1 MKKITLLLC
10 LLIMSSLGAQVK
22 NGYPGQKTRMLF
34 LLDGSGSML
43 AEMGNSTRWAVAVTL
58 MNKMVDTLRSV
69 ENLEVG
75 LRVFGHTQ
83 PNEKKDCND
92 TKLEV
97 PFAPF
102 NHKQFAAKLKTIKPL
117 GYTSIAQSL
126 LASAKDFPADP
137 TARNIII
144 IITDGVEECG
154 GDPCAISIA
163 LQQKGIILRP
173 FVIGLGTDSE
183 AFRNAYSCTG
193 RYFNAETPA
202 QFQKIIGVIINQALN
217 NTTVQINLLDNQG
230 LPRETDVPLTIFD
243 ADNGQMVENVIHTMN
258 GKGVPDPLY
267 LDPVRRYRVVAHTKP
282 QVSSEIVE
290 MVPGKHNVIPLQT
303 PQGSLLLKM
312 GGITKYP
319 RLQAIVRKGNT
330 MQTINAQEFNTLE
343 KYIVGGYDLEI
354 LTIPRLK
361 FNAVQIKQNQTFT
374 IEIPNPGVLQL
385 SIGKDVTGAVFQR
398 VDNKL
403 EWVMDLNGTVPK
415 QMINMQ
421 PGEYTVVYRTAGE
434 TRTLYSKSKI
444 YKINSGTI
452 TQLSI

>member
-1 MKKITLLLC
+1 MKTPFYILALLFS
-10 LLIMSSLGAQVK
+10 MSLSAQVR
-22 NGYPGQKTRMLF
+22 NGYPQQKTRMLF

-43 AEMGNSTRWAVAVTL
+43 TEMGSSNRWAVAVTL

-97 PFAPF
+97 PFAPY
-102 NHKQFAAKLKTIKPL
+102 NHKQFIAKLKTIKPL

-126 LASAKDFPADP
+126 LASAKDFPEDP

-154 GDPCAISIA
+154 GDPCAISVA

-183 AFRNAYSCTG
+183 TFRNAYSCAG
-193 RYFNAETPA
+193 RYFNAETPS

-230 LPRETDVPLTIFD
+230 MPRETDVPLTIFD

-258 GKGVPDPLY
+258 GKGVPDTLY
-267 LDPVRRYRVVAHTKP
+267 LDPVRRYRVLAHTKP
-282 QVSSEIVE
+282 TVSSDVIEIV
-290 MVPGKHNVIPLQT
+290 PGRHNIIPIPA
-303 PQGSLLLKM
+303 PQGSLMLKM

-330 MQTINAQEFNTLE
+330 MNTINAQEFNTVE
-343 KYIVGGYDLEI
+343 KYLVGGYDLEI

-361 FNAVQIKQNQTFT
+361 FNNVLIKQNQTFT

-385 SIGKDVTGAVFQR
+385 SISKDITGAVFQKI
-398 VDNKL
+398 DNKL
-403 EWVMDLNGTVPK
+403 EWVMDLNGRVPK

-434 TRTLYSKSKI
+434 TRTLYSKNKI
-444 YKINSGTI
+444 FKINSGTN

>member
-1 MKKITLLLC
+1 
-10 LLIMSSLGAQVK
+10 
-22 NGYPGQKTRMLF
+22 
-34 LLDGSGSML
+34 
-43 AEMGNSTRWAVAVTL
+43 
-58 MNKMVDTLRSV
+58 
-69 ENLEVG
+69 
-75 LRVFGHTQ
+75 
-83 PNEKKDCND
+83 
-92 TKLEV
+92 
-97 PFAPF
+97 
-102 NHKQFAAKLKTIKPL
+102 
-117 GYTSIAQSL
+117 
-126 LASAKDFPADP
+126 
-137 TARNIII
+137 
-144 IITDGVEECG
+144 
-154 GDPCAISIA
+154 
-163 LQQKGIILRP
+163 
-173 FVIGLGTDSE
+173 VICLGTDSE
-183 AFRNAYSCTG
+183 TFRNSYSCTG

-258 GKGVPDPLY
+258 GKGVPDTLY

-403 EWVMDLNGTVPK
+403 EWVMDLNGTMPK

-444 YKINSGTI
+444 FKINSGTN

>member
-1 MKKITLLLC
+1 MDWEQT
-10 LLIMSSLGAQVK
+10 
-22 NGYPGQKTRMLF
+22 
-34 LLDGSGSML
+34 
-43 AEMGNSTRWAVAVTL
+43 
-58 MNKMVDTLRSV
+58 
-69 ENLEVG
+69 
-75 LRVFGHTQ
+75 
-83 PNEKKDCND
+83 
-92 TKLEV
+92 
-97 PFAPF
+97 
-102 NHKQFAAKLKTIKPL
+102 AKRL
-117 GYTSIAQSL
+117 
-126 LASAKDFPADP
+126 
-137 TARNIII
+137 
-144 IITDGVEECG
+144 
-154 GDPCAISIA
+154 
-163 LQQKGIILRP
+163 
-173 FVIGLGTDSE
+173 
-183 AFRNAYSCTG
+183 G
-193 RYFNAETPA
+193 RYFNAETPS

-258 GKGVPDPLY
+258 GKGVPDTLY

-398 VDNKL
+398 VENKL

>member
-1 MKKITLLLC
+1 MKTPFYILALLFS
-10 LLIMSSLGAQVK
+10 MSLSAQVR
-22 NGYPGQKTRMLF
+22 NGYPQQKTRMLF

-43 AEMGNSTRWAVAVTL
+43 TEMGSSNRWAVAVTL

-97 PFAPF
+97 PFAPY
-102 NHKQFAAKLKTIKPL
+102 NHKQFIAKLKTIKPL

-126 LASAKDFPADP
+126 LASAKDFPEDP

-154 GDPCAISIA
+154 GDPCAISVA

-183 AFRNAYSCTG
+183 TFRNAYSCAG
-193 RYFNAETPA
+193 RYFNAETPS

-230 LPRETDVPLTIFD
+230 MPRETDVPLTIFD

-258 GKGVPDPLY
+258 GKGVPDTLY
-267 LDPVRRYRVVAHTKP
+267 LDPVRRYRVLAHTKP
-282 QVSSEIVE
+282 TVSSDVIEIV
-290 MVPGKHNVIPLQT
+290 PGRHNVIPIPA
-303 PQGSLLLKM
+303 PQGSLMLKM

-330 MQTINAQEFNTLE
+330 MNTINAQEFNTVE
-343 KYIVGGYDLEI
+343 KYLVGGYDLEI

-361 FNAVQIKQNQTFT
+361 FNNVLIKQNQTFT

-385 SIGKDVTGAVFQR
+385 SISKDITGAVFQKI
-398 VDNKL
+398 DNKL
-403 EWVMDLNGTVPK
+403 EWVMDLNGRVPK

-434 TRTLYSKSKI
+434 TRTLYSKNKI
-444 YKINSGTI
+444 FKINSGTN

>member
-1 MKKITLLLC
+1 
-10 LLIMSSLGAQVK
+10 
-22 NGYPGQKTRMLF
+22 
-34 LLDGSGSML
+34 
-43 AEMGNSTRWAVAVTL
+43 
-58 MNKMVDTLRSV
+58 
-69 ENLEVG
+69 
-75 LRVFGHTQ
+75 
-83 PNEKKDCND
+83 
-92 TKLEV
+92 
-97 PFAPF
+97 
-102 NHKQFAAKLKTIKPL
+102 
-117 GYTSIAQSL
+117 
-126 LASAKDFPADP
+126 
-137 TARNIII
+137 
-144 IITDGVEECG
+144 
-154 GDPCAISIA
+154 
-163 LQQKGIILRP
+163 
-173 FVIGLGTDSE
+173 
-183 AFRNAYSCTG
+183 
-193 RYFNAETPA
+193 
-202 QFQKIIGVIINQALN
+202 
-217 NTTVQINLLDNQG
+217 
-230 LPRETDVPLTIFD
+230 
-243 ADNGQMVENVIHTMN
+243 MVENVIHTMN
-258 GKGVPDPLY
+258 GKGVPDTLY

-444 YKINSGTI
+444 FKINSGTN

>member
-1 MKKITLLLC
+1 MKKITLYLC
-10 LLIMSSLGAQVK
+10 LLIVSSLGAQVK

-126 LASAKDFPADP
+126 LASAKDFPTDP

-154 GDPCAISIA
+154 GDPCAISTA

-258 GKGVPDPLY
+258 GKGVPDTLY

-343 KYIVGGYDLEI
+343 KYIVGVYDLEI

-444 YKINSGTI
+444 FKINSGTN

>member
-1 MKKITLLLC
+1 MKKFLLLAGLVC
-10 LLIMSSLGAQVK
+10 SLSAMAQVK

-43 AEMGNSTRWAVAVTL
+43 TEMGNSNRWAVAVTL
-58 MNKMVDTLRSV
+58 MNKMVDTLRTV

-102 NHKQFAAKLKTIKPL
+102 NHKQFAARLKLIKPL

-126 LASAKDFPADP
+126 LACAKDFPEDP

-154 GDPCAISIA
+154 GDPCAISTA

-183 AFRNAYSCTG
+183 AFRNAYSCAG
-193 RYFNAETPA
+193 RYFNAETPN
-202 QFQKIIGVIINQALN
+202 QFQKIIGVVINQALN

-230 LPRETDVPLTIFD
+230 MPRETDVPMTIFD

-258 GKGVPDPLY
+258 GKGVPDTLY
-267 LDPVRRYRVVAHTKP
+267 LDPGR
-282 QVSSEIVE
+282 
-290 MVPGKHNVIPLQT
+290 HNVIPLNT
-303 PQGSLLLKM
+303 PQGSLFLKM

-319 RLQAIVRKGNT
+319 RLQAIVRKGNS
-330 MQTINAQEFNTLE
+330 MQTINAQEFNTTE

-354 LTIPRLK
+354 LTVPRLK
-361 FNAVQIKQNQTFT
+361 FNSVQIKQNQIFT
-374 IEIPNPGVLQL
+374 IEIPSPGTLQL
-385 SIGKDVTGAVFQR
+385 SLGKDVKGAVFQR

-403 EWVMDLNGTVPK
+403 EWVMDLNGSIPK
-415 QMINMQ
+415 QFINMQ
-421 PGEYTVVYRTAGE
+421 PGEYTVVYRVAGE
-434 TRTLYSKSKI
+434 TRTLYSKNKVF
-444 YKINSGTI
+444 KINSGAI
-452 TQLSI
+452 TQLAI

>member
-1 MKKITLLLC
+1 MKKAVLLMVLLLSAN
-10 LLIMSSLGAQVK
+10 LHAQVR
-22 NGYPGQKTRMLF
+22 NGYPGRKTRMLF

-43 AEMGNSTRWAVAVTL
+43 AEMGNYTRWAVAVTL
-58 MNKMVDTLRSV
+58 MNTMVDTLRSV
-69 ENLEVG
+69 NDLEVG
-75 LRVFGHTQ
+75 LRVFGHNQ

-97 PFAPF
+97 PFAPY
-102 NHKQFAAKLKTIKPL
+102 NHKQFVQRLKQIKPL
-117 GYTSIAQSL
+117 GYTSITQSL

-154 GDPCAISIA
+154 GDPCAVSEA
-163 LQQKGIILRP
+163 LQRKGIILRP
-173 FVIGLGTDSE
+173 FIIGLGTDNE
-183 AFRNAYSCTG
+183 VFRKAYSCAG
-193 RYFNAETPA
+193 RYFNAENPS

-217 NTTVQINLLDNQG
+217 NTSVQINLLDNQG

-243 ADNGQMVENVIHTMN
+243 SDNGQMVENVIHTMN
-258 GKGVPDPLY
+258 GKGIPDTLY
-267 LDPVRRYRVVAHTKP
+267 LDPVRRYRVLAHTKP
-282 QVSSEIVE
+282 QVVSANIEI
-290 MVPGKHNVIPLQT
+290 VPGKHTVIPLET

-312 GGITKYP
+312 GGITRYP
-319 RLQAIVRKGNT
+319 RLQAIVRKGNQ

-343 KYIVGGYDLEI
+343 KYLVGAYDLEI
-354 LTIPRLK
+354 LSVPRLL
-361 FNAVQIKQNQTFT
+361 FTGVQIKQNQTYT
-374 IEIPNPGVLQL
+374 IEIPNPGILQL
-385 SIGKDVTGAVFQR
+385 SIGMDVTGAVFQR

-403 EWVMDLNGTVPK
+403 EWVMDFNGTIPK

-421 PGEYTVVYRTAGE
+421 PGEYTAVYRTAGE

-444 YKINSGTI
+444 FKINSGTT

>member
-10 LLIMSSLGAQVK
+10 LLIVSSLGAQVK

-258 GKGVPDPLY
+258 GKGVPDTLY

-312 GGITKYP
+312 RDFIETK
-319 RLQAIVRKGNT
+319 
-330 MQTINAQEFNTLE
+330 
-343 KYIVGGYDLEI
+343 
-354 LTIPRLK
+354 
-361 FNAVQIKQNQTFT
+361 
-374 IEIPNPGVLQL
+374 
-385 SIGKDVTGAVFQR
+385 
-398 VDNKL
+398 
-403 EWVMDLNGTVPK
+403 
-415 QMINMQ
+415 
-421 PGEYTVVYRTAGE
+421 TVVIRSIRLLEELRVFIWKNGKQQAMSGYNDDLVMAFAIAMYLRETSLRFKRTAE
-434 TRTLYSKSKI
+434 SLTHATLNAYTKVGDDSPMYQSYTNYGQNPWQQEIATPMGKEQQDL
-444 YKINSGTI
+444 TW
-452 TQLSI
+452 LL

>member
-1 MKKITLLLC
+1 MKKILILATLL
-10 LLIMSSLGAQVK
+10 MSLSVSAQVK

-43 AEMGNSTRWAVAVTL
+43 TEMGNSNRWAVAVTL

-102 NHKQFAAKLKTIKPL
+102 NHKQFAARLKLIKPL
-117 GYTSIAQSL
+117 
-126 LASAKDFPADP
+126 LACAKDFPEDP

-144 IITDGVEECG
+144 IITDGIEECG
-154 GDPCAISIA
+154 GDPCAISTA

-183 AFRNAYSCTG
+183 TFRNAYSCAG
-193 RYFNAETPA
+193 RYFNAETPN
-202 QFQKIIGVIINQALN
+202 QFQKIIGVVINQALN

-230 LPRETDVPLTIFD
+230 MPRETDVPMTIFD

-258 GKGVPDPLY
+258 GKGVPDTLY

-282 QVSSEIVE
+282 VVQSDIVEIV
-290 MVPGKHNVIPLQT
+290 PGRHNVIPLST

-312 GGITKYP
+312 NGITKYP
-319 RLQAIVRKGNT
+319 RLQAIVRKGNN
-330 MQTINAQEFNTLE
+330 MQTINAQEFNTIE
-343 KYIVGGYDLEI
+343 KYIVGGYDLEL

-361 FNAVQIKQNQTFT
+361 FNNIQIKQNQTFT
-374 IEIPNPGVLQL
+374 IEIPSPGTLQL
-385 SIGKDVTGAVFQR
+385 SLSKDVKGAVFQR

-403 EWVMDLNGTVPK
+403 EWVMDLNGSIPK
-415 QMINMQ
+415 QLINMQ
-421 PGEYTVVYRTAGE
+421 PGEYTVVYRVAGE
-434 TRTLYSKSKI
+434 TRTLYSKNKVF
-444 YKINSGTI
+444 KINSGAV
-452 TQLSI
+452 TQLGI